1 MSSVTCYVWDLLAER
16 QVGAWRT
23 DLGWRHGFK
32 CRHRRFPSVAAGWKA
47 ILLIKI
53 GLCFPVCKMGIALR
67 AIRVL
72 WEVNETACENHGT
85 KENISTFPTFTLEK
99 KYS

>member
-1 MSSVTCYVWDLLAER
+1 MSSVTCYVWDVLAER

-32 CRHRRFPSVAAGWKA
+32 CRHHRFPSVAAGWKA

-53 GLCFPVCKMGIALR
+53 GLCFPVRKMGIALP

-72 WEVNETACENHGT
+72 WEVNETACENRGP
-85 KENISTFPTFTLEK
+85 KRILGPSPP
-99 KYS
+99 SP